1 MSQEILIPTKP
12 INIDTSNR
20 YAYSL
25 PVTDFN
31 RYLFE
36 LKIKLKKK
44 NKLIRKIEDSKQ
56 SQLITQSD
64 QIKFNDIKNFNMK
77 VYVLPD
83 DNIQDLELEG
93 QIDKNT
99 NNFTRST
106 NKLYLEFIRTNSEYV
121 ECNCNVIFTDTFK
134 YSISPPF

>member
-25 PVTDFN
+25 PVADFN

-44 NKLIRKIEDSKQ
+44 NKLILKIEDSKQ

-77 VYVLPD
+77 VYVLPY

-93 QIDKNT
+93 RIDKNT